1 MKIWFYKPWMENPKI
16 RESCL
21 FDIKGKKYD
30 AVPPEKKY
38 PMDRIYR
45 PEIKSSMM
53 EVPDK

>member
-1 MKIWFYKPWMENPKI
+1 MKIWFYKPWTENPKI

-21 FDIKGKKYD
+21 LDINGKKYD
-30 AVPPEKKY
+30 AVPPVKKY